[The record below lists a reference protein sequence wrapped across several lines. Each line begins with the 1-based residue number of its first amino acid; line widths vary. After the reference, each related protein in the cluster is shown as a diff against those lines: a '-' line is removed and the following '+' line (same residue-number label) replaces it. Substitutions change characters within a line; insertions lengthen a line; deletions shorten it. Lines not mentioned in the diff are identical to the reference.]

1 LAELTENTWFII
13 VNPIAGNGRA
23 LQVWES
29 LKSTAV
35 EANIDFQSALTK
47 HPGHAVSLARE
58 AVKQGGRRILV
69 VGGDGTAN
77 EVVNGMFLS
86 DVSTEDVVLGMV
98 SSGSGNDWVRT
109 IGRHGSPVQV
119 IRDLKSAD
127 SVHYDAGLIRFKEE
141 NEWQKRYFMN
151 MAGAGFDGSVV
162 ERMERDGKKGGGK
175 MVYWRALL
183 RTLWSYKH
191 TEVSFKV
198 DDTELSY
205 PTLSVAA
212 GIGRY
217 NGGGMK
223 QLPFADYNDGKLDLT
238 IITSL
243 PKWKMV
249 LHLPR
254 LSNGSFTKLKEV
266 KTFQGASIRID
277 TEGLPVEVD
286 GEFLGYSPVEIGII
300 PDALRILKWKK

>member
-1 LAELTENTWFII
+1 MI

-29 LKSTAV
+29 LKARAV
-35 EANIDFQSALTK
+35 EANIDFQFALTK

-58 AVKQGGRRILV
+58 AVKQGGRRLLV
-69 VGGDGTAN
+69 LGGDGTAN
-77 EVVNGMFLS
+77 EVVNGLFLS
-86 DVSTEDVVLGMV
+86 GVSTEEVVLGMV

-109 IGRHGSPVQV
+109 IGRHGKPAQV
-119 IRDLKSAD
+119 IRDLKSAG
-127 SVHYDAGLIRFKEE
+127 SVHYDAGLIRFREE
-141 NEWQKRYFMN
+141 EGEWQKRYFLN
-151 MAGAGFDGSVV
+151 MAGVGFDGSVV
-162 ERMERDGKKGGGK
+162 ERMERNGRKGSGKL
-175 MVYWRALL
+175 VYWRALL
-183 RTLWSYKH
+183 RTLWSYRH
-191 TEVSFKV
+191 RNVSFMV
-198 DDTELSY
+198 NDTELTY

-254 LSNGSFTKLKEV
+254 LSNGSFTRLKEV
-266 KTFQGASIRID
+266 KTFQGTFIRID
-277 TEGLPVEVD
+277 TDSLPVEVD

-300 PDALRILKWKK
+300 PGALRILKWKK